1 MKSKR
6 AAFRFPCHHQRV
18 RFKTAYEDGEAS
30 LLNISTDGC
39 ALQSPSVPLSIN
51 EKILITIEPEGQE
64 ESFEARSQIVRVE
77 NNDVLGLQ
85 FTVLELSTKTQIR
98 NYFSRKF
105 RES

>member
-6 AAFRFPCHHQRV
+6 AAFRFPCQHQRV

-39 ALQSPSVPLSIN
+39 ALQSPSVPLTIN
-51 EKILITIEPEGQE
+51 EKILITIIPEGQE
-64 ESFEARSQIVRVE
+64 ESFEARSRIVRVD
-77 NNDVLGLQ
+77 NDVLGLQ

>member
-1 MKSKR
+1 MESKR
-6 AAFRFPCHHQRV
+6 AAFRFPCSHHRV

-39 ALQSPSVPLSIN
+39 ALQSPSVPLAVD

-64 ESFEARSQIVRVE
+64 ESFEARSRVVRVE
-77 NNDVLGLQ
+77 EDVLGLQ
-85 FTVLELSTKTQIR
+85 FTLLEIATKTQIR
-98 NYFSRKF
+98 NYFSKKY